1 MDKKIIDLI
10 ESKNAEYMSF
20 LEDVVSIESPTE
32 YKKGVDEVGAYFIK
46 KAQEKKWDIEINKQE
61 VSGDVVCITMNSSSN
76 KQPIV
81 LSAHID
87 TVFPVGSFKP
97 LIRYEGDRL
106 YGPGTRDCKGGVVA
120 GFYAMDILEQLG
132 YTDRP
137 IMLILQSDEETNSVG
152 SNKATIN
159 YMIEK
164 SKNAVAFLNLEGH
177 RPGFVVTARKG
188 ITTYL
193 FKVYGKAAHACECE
207 KGASAILEASHKII
221 ELEKIKG
228 EGAITSSCGLIK
240 GGTAK
245 NTVPDYCEFTAEFRY
260 ITDEEKAKIE
270 KIVEKVS
277 NTCFVDGC
285 SCKVE
290 IIGNRCSMPLE
301 KRNLDLL
308 DKINV
313 ALKNNGMEVLDH
325 YLDFGGSDAA
335 DITRAG
341 IPCLDELGLTGGP
354 VHVLD
359 EYIYTNSLYECVK
372 KLVAIIPNL

>member
-20 LEDVVSIESPTE
+20 LEDVVRIESPTE

-87 TVFPVGSFKP
+87 TVFPLGSFTP

-120 GFYAMDILEQLG
+120 GFYAMDILEQIG

-177 RPGFVVTARKG
+177 RPGFVVSARKG
-188 ITTYL
+188 INTYL

-277 NTCFVDGC
+277 NTCFVKGC

-308 DKINV
+308 DKINN
-313 ALKNNGMEVLDH
+313 ALKKSDMPILDH

-359 EYIYTNSLYECVK
+359 EYIYTNSLFECVK